1 MEKLSNSKLLFSWF
15 TGKWRVWGSFVLFA
29 GILLLV
35 CWLSSVDLEPVLYSI
50 GICLFLGMG
59 LLCYDFYIFM
69 RQYKT
74 LVEQFFNL
82 DVAINQSLN
91 KNQLMEKTYYALLQ
105 ELFQRRYVLQEE
117 MNKRETE
124 STNYYTLWIHQI
136 KTPIAAMRLLLQSKD
151 EKTNNLLL
159 EQELFKVEH
168 YAEMALHYF
177 RLNNMSSDLLLG
189 RCNLNEIIKQSVKKY
204 SISFI
209 EKRLSLSYED
219 LTVNLISDER
229 WLSFIIEQILSNCIK
244 YTAEGGISIEFV
256 YEPEPTLI
264 IEDTGIGI
272 QPEDL
277 PRIFDKGF
285 TGYNGRMDQ
294 KSTGIGL
301 YLCKQAIERLGY
313 RISVTSQVGVGS
325 RFEIYFNNTS
335 PTLQ

>member
-1 MEKLSNSKLLFSWF
+1 MEKLSNLKLFFGWF
-15 TGKWRVWGSFVLFA
+15 TSRWRVLGCFVLFTA
-29 GILLLV
+29 IILLV
-35 CWLSSVDLEPVLYSI
+35 SWLSPIDVGPVLYGI
-50 GICLFLGMG
+50 GICLFLGTSF
-59 LLCYDFYIFM
+59 LSYDFFIFV
-69 RQYKT
+69 RHYKT
-74 LVEQFFNL
+74 LVEQFLNL
-82 DVAINQSLN
+82 DVAIDQSLN
-91 KNQLMEKTYYALLQ
+91 KNHLIEKTYFSLLQ
-105 ELFQRRYVLQEE
+105 ELFQRRHILQEQ

-151 EKTNNLLL
+151 EKSNKLLL

-189 RCNLNEIIKQSVKKY
+189 ECDLDEIIKQSVKKY

-209 EKRLSLSYED
+209 EKRLTLNYEALSI
-219 LTVNLISDER
+219 TLISDER

-244 YTAEGGISIEFV
+244 YTAKGGISIEFV

-264 IEDTGIGI
+264 IKDTGIGI

-301 YLCKQAIERLGY
+301 YLCKQAIEQLGY
-313 RISVTSQVGVGS
+313 RISVTSEVGVGS
-325 RFEIYFNNTS
+325 RFKIYFNETN

>member
-1 MEKLSNSKLLFSWF
+1 MEKLSNSKLFLSWL
-15 TGKWRVWGSFVLFA
+15 TGKWKILGSFVMFA

-35 CWLSSVDLEPVLYSI
+35 CWLSPIDLDPVLYSI
-50 GICLFLGMG
+50 GICLFLGTG
-59 LLCYDFYIFM
+59 FLCYDFYIFS
-69 RQYKT
+69 RHYKT
-74 LVEQFFNL
+74 LVEQFLNL
-82 DVAINQSLN
+82 DVSINQSLN
-91 KNQLMEKTYYALLQ
+91 KNYLIEKTYFTLLQ
-105 ELFQRRYVLQEE
+105 ELFQRRHILQEE

-136 KTPIAAMRLLLQSKD
+136 KTPIAAMRLLLHSKD
-151 EKTNNLLL
+151 EKINKLLL

-189 RCNLNEIIKQSVKKY
+189 PCDLDEIIKQSVKKY

-209 EKRLSLSYED
+209 EKRLSLSYEE
-219 LTVNLISDER
+219 LPVTLISDER

-256 YEPEPTLI
+256 YEPEPALI
-264 IEDTGIGI
+264 IKDTGIGI
-272 QPEDL
+272 QSEDL

-301 YLCKQAIERLGY
+301 YLCKQAIEQLGY

-325 RFEIYFNNTS
+325 RFEIYFNKTS